1 MRDTSRT
8 TNRELEVRVAFA
20 HPARAIWIRGGYL
33 YTEIHLVCT
42 PRAVFT
48 RFALSGPSRCA
59 VHVGRVRSKA
69 PSRLLQPLDGAIGD
83 GAERG
88 VAESESSNLNHRA
101 ELYTDLGPVVLQL
114 SDFNMVNFGG

>member
-1 MRDTSRT
+1 MCR
-8 TNRELEVRVAFA
+8 
-20 HPARAIWIRGGYL
+20 
-33 YTEIHLVCT
+33 
-42 PRAVFT
+42 
-48 RFALSGPSRCA
+48 
-59 VHVGRVRSKA
+59 RVRSKA

-88 VAESESSNLNHRA
+88 VAESESSNLNQRA

>member
-1 MRDTSRT
+1 LHAACRVYPVCPERP
-8 TNRELEVRVAFA
+8 LEMC
-20 HPARAIWIRGGYL
+20 P
-33 YTEIHLVCT
+33 
-42 PRAVFT
+42 
-48 RFALSGPSRCA
+48 
-59 VHVGRVRSKA
+59 RVRSKA